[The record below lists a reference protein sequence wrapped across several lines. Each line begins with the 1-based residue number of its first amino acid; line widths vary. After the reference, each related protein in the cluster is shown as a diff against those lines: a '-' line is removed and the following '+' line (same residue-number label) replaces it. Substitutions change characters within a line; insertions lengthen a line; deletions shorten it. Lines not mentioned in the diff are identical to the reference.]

1 MESTRVSFLLLLV
14 AAAIS
19 LGANSHSCNGLRTA
33 LQKDG
38 GRPIPPYPTGAAT
51 LAVHEFN
58 LKLSA
63 DGGRPIPP
71 YPTGAATLT
80 VHEFNLKLSADGGR
94 PIPPYPTGGVTPMNV
109 PGLASSLRADGGR
122 PIPPYPAI
130 QRAGVVATTATA

>member
-71 YPTGAATLT
+71 YPTG
-80 VHEFNLKLSADGGR
+80 
-94 PIPPYPTGGVTPMNV
+94 GVTLMNV